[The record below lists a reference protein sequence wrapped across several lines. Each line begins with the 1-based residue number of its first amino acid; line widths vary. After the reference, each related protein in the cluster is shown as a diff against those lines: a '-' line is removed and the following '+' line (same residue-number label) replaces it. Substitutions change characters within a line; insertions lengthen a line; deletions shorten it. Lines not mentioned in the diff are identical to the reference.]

1 MKQSRIV
8 RKTKNNAALMGM
20 IGILGLA
27 PATIALASYLPGAT
41 VAEATVN
48 IDILSEMSSS
58 NSSGTSL
65 TNPWLADGQTRVVNF
80 TITGSKLLNVSTDR
94 TGSKQVYLGVPSE
107 MLGNVTSDGQTEV
120 DSNVTLDLDN
130 ISFLNTVFTTA
141 QALNGQVLNILSGT
155 LGNLTGVYFN
165 VQDFNEK
172 LEVLE
177 NVEHIGNVNI
187 DADSELASSG
197 KYISSDIED
206 SLGITLAANVRKI
219 LIDLKTATT
228 NLKATGSGIT
238 SNYVAGLIN
247 TTLIPVKAA
256 LVNAIDLALP
266 LLDNGGQAVDELV
279 DASILGDTNVVVPV
293 KITSPL
299 ASPTLNN
306 LLDNDTTDLKFPGV
320 VIQTDT
326 NLDKLVTFREDY
338 YSHIYYKK

>member
-1 MKQSRIV
+1 M
-8 RKTKNNAALMGM
+8 
-20 IGILGLA
+20 
-27 PATIALASYLPGAT
+27 
-41 VAEATVN
+41 
-48 IDILSEMSSS
+48 
-58 NSSGTSL
+58 
-65 TNPWLADGQTRVVNF
+65 
-80 TITGSKLLNVSTDR
+80 
-94 TGSKQVYLGVPSE
+94 
-107 MLGNVTSDGQTEV
+107 
-120 DSNVTLDLDN
+120 
-130 ISFLNTVFTTA
+130 
-141 QALNGQVLNILSGT
+141 
-155 LGNLTGVYFN
+155 
-165 VQDFNEK
+165 
-172 LEVLE
+172 
-177 NVEHIGNVNI
+177 EHIGNVNI

-293 KITSPL
+293 KITTPL

-306 LLDNDTTDLKFPGV
+306 LLDSDTTDLKFPGV
-320 VIQTDT
+320 VFQTDT

>member
-1 MKQSRIV
+1 
-8 RKTKNNAALMGM
+8 
-20 IGILGLA
+20 
-27 PATIALASYLPGAT
+27 
-41 VAEATVN
+41 
-48 IDILSEMSSS
+48 
-58 NSSGTSL
+58 
-65 TNPWLADGQTRVVNF
+65 
-80 TITGSKLLNVSTDR
+80 
-94 TGSKQVYLGVPSE
+94 

-279 DASILGDTNVVVPV
+279 DASISGDTNVVVPV
-293 KITSPL
+293 KITTPL

-306 LLDNDTTDLKFPGV
+306 LLDSDTTDLKFPGV